1 MNKLKYLTN
10 YKILKYK
17 GWQINILKK
26 VYQNAITRSD
36 TPLLYIRQCL
46 LNAQLLD
53 ETVSIAPLVHEVNHV
68 TDVHADAACQT
79 LVKPDVA

>member
-10 YKILKYK
+10 YKILKYNCE
-17 GWQINILKK
+17 QINILKK

-46 LNAQLLD
+46 LKAQLLD

-68 TDVHADAACQT
+68 ADVHADAACQT

>member
-10 YKILKYK
+10 YKILKYNCE
-17 GWQINILKK
+17 QINILKK

-46 LNAQLLD
+46 LNAQLFD

-68 TDVHADAACQT
+68 ADVHADATCQT